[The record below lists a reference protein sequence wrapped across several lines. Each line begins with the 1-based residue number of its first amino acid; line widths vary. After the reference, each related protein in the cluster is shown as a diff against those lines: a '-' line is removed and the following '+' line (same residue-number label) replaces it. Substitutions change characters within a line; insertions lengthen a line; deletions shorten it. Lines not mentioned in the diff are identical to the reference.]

1 MECFAFAC
9 LIELAAARLFFLTL
23 WGHIYIYNMDC
34 RGLAISTCSNVHKT
48 VSWYCH
54 RAIGAGFCVFARRKT
69 IALGCSVQR
78 SVIILHPYPTYLC
91 LLFLPTCD
99 KIIRFHNQ
107 KGCLKFGMML
117 SHSIAV
123 YGRSAV
129 RALTQVKVLQI
140 CPECEPTEKMRCFCL
155 FLLERGIS
163 QVRPA
168 RLARLTSRTGAVWL
182 RLWAVTKTCPNPI
195 LPTPGRDCTDHRDS
209 GNVPRQTR

>member
-123 YGRSAV
+123 YGRKCSQSFDSSQSTPNLSRV
-129 RALTQVKVLQI
+129 RANGKNA
-140 CPECEPTEKMRCFCL
+140 L
-155 FLLERGIS
+155 FLFVSFRTRNLPGEAGTAGTPDLQDGCSVAPPMGSHEDMSKSDSANSR
-163 QVRPA
+163 QRLHRPS
-168 RLARLTSRTGAVWL
+168 RLR
-182 RLWAVTKTCPNPI
+182 
-195 LPTPGRDCTDHRDS
+195 
-209 GNVPRQTR
+209 